1 MNPPEVNRLVQ
12 LAIFELLRRE
22 PPLLDDRMAAQKLA
36 AFQRWFSSRYKTWY
50 RSGAR

>member
-22 PPLLDDRMAAQKLA
+22 PPLLDDRTAAQQLA
-36 AFQRWFSSRYKTWY
+36 RFQRWFSRRYQVWA
-50 RSGAR
+50 RSGTR